1 MENAALEKNEE
12 TVIKFGG
19 FYDSRFSAEIDYR
32 IESDIDEGYYD
43 SWEKVDFPMT
53 YQIYIE
59 NYCNELRNFIFQEFD
74 LDINFKKINLWSPRE
89 YNFRTDEINC
99 EISKKPVN
107 KLNEYFLKNKEFDK
121 FLFSAT
127 QHRDGFHSFFTYEE
141 AKNNR
146 KEILST
152 YVLEFIADK
161 FYEIFEPIE
170 FEIHLKD
177 D

>member
-1 MENAALEKNEE
+1 MENATLEKNEE

-19 FYDSRFSAEIDYR
+19 FYGSRFGDVIDYW
-32 IESDIDEGYYD
+32 IERDIEEGYYD

-53 YQIYIE
+53 YQNYIE

-74 LDINFKKINLWSPRE
+74 LNINFDKVNLWSPRE
-89 YNFRTDEINC
+89 YNFRTDEILC
-99 EISKKPVN
+99 EISKKQVN
-107 KLNEYFLKNKEFDK
+107 KLNEYFLKDKEFDK

-127 QHRDGFHSFFTYEE
+127 QHRDGFHSFYTYQE

-161 FYEIFEPIE
+161 FYEEFEPIE
-170 FEIHLKD
+170 FDIHLKD
-177 D
+177 E